1 MMLKEKLKIPTCY
14 YGKWGFFL
22 GTGKLI
28 TFLWQE
34 PCQSSRGIDRALG

>member
-1 MMLKEKLKIPTCY
+1 MMLKEKLKIPTCCY
-14 YGKWGFFL
+14 DKWGIFL

-34 PCQSSRGIDRALG
+34 PYQSNRGIDRA